1 MNHFG
6 IFSVFSGAI
15 DAVGEV
21 FGRKPDKAKQR
32 REWVHFA
39 IASVVLLILSIIMI
53 ILAFHQQYF
62 AL

>member
-1 MNHFG
+1 MNPFG

-32 REWVHFA
+32 RERIHFA
-39 IASVVLLILSIIMI
+39 IVSIVLLVLSVIII
-53 ILAFHQQYF
+53 FSAFRRLYF
-62 AL
+62 TS

>member
-1 MNHFG
+1 MNPFG

-32 REWVHFA
+32 RE
-39 IASVVLLILSIIMI
+39 
-53 ILAFHQQYF
+53 
-62 AL
+62 